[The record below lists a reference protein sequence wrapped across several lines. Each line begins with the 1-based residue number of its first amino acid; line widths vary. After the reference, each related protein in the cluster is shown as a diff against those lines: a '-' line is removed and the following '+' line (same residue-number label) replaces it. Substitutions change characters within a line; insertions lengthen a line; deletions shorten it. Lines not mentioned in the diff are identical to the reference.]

1 MRDLSIANR
10 PSLVLPRPCSQLVS
24 PLRGFSQLANKTY
37 IYFGKRNL
45 VPLQTFSSPFV
56 GRVGEAS
63 GSLDTPAERR
73 PHLFGIFKS
82 HMPSPVIP
90 LYITKDLEV
99 FVVEQSLPLKPISLS
114 PRILRGFAQFHAG
127 LPDNHVLRKERE
139 RYEELK

>member
-1 MRDLSIANR
+1 MFSMAAILICSMRDLSIANR

-99 FVVEQSLPLKPISLS
+99 FVVEQSPLEAHLAVAKDTSG
-114 PRILRGFAQFHAG
+114 LRTVSCWTSG
-127 LPDNHVLRKERE
+127 
-139 RYEELK
+139 